1 MSDADDGSDEGCCP
15 AGHEIEEW
23 GRIEAEEHTGGL
35 EDCSGQQGWGDKVGA
50 EICVRCVGIG
60 RDGALTSVPVILLY
74 CIYALYWIQR

>member
-1 MSDADDGSDEGCCP
+1 MEG
-15 AGHEIEEW
+15 W
-23 GRIEAEEHTGGL
+23 GRIKAEEHTGGL
-35 EDCSGQQGWGDKVGA
+35 QDCSGQQGWGDTVGA